1 MVPLLPVAEMLRILN
16 GSDVSR
22 LPWNELYDSIGNAF
36 TASDGAYI
44 GNLLEALDLPLTQPQ
59 RQYSAAVHLG
69 EVAFRALASIPGEA
83 HARKLLSLAPRA
95 SGLALL
101 GAALASSQ
109 SIDLLARL
117 CSENAFDAVGRA
129 LLMAWAHESV
139 YHDARPLEHPG
150 IVALAN
156 EFREEG
162 NALGRVPL
170 AQTAVEATITKSPPA
185 IGPRSF
191 GSWNIRPPWFQSPID
206 GRAALSVTATEVTEA
221 PRARRVSR
229 TFFPDGAP
237 HNVRVEARRFLLAA
251 PISAESL
258 GAPLLRL
265 LEVDCMTGRNDEE
278 PSIKSVDQASVVVR
292 TRPISPA
299 DALAWFLHFAISW
312 RCYGEYAG
320 VGPGRERAFDAM
332 AALCDLGS
340 DVPWDEVARAL
351 SMRSFV
357 FFEADTPWFGHICED
372 FGCLVLDPSRTIVDV
387 IAETDCD

>member
-1 MVPLLPVAEMLRILN
+1 MASLLPVPDILRILS
-16 GSDVSR
+16 GPDASR
-22 LPWNELYDSIGNAF
+22 FPWNELYDSIGNAF
-36 TASDGAYI
+36 AERDGAYI
-44 GNLLEALDLPLTQPQ
+44 SNLLEALDLPLMQPK
-59 RQYSAAVHLG
+59 RQYSAAGHLG

-83 HARKLLSLAPRA
+83 HARRLLSLASRA

-117 CSENAFDAVGRA
+117 CTEKAFDAAGRT
-129 LLMAWAHESV
+129 LLMAWAHETV
-139 YHDARPLEHPG
+139 YHDAHPLEHPG

-162 NALGRVPL
+162 HALGRVPL
-170 AQTAVEATITKSPPA
+170 SQTAVEATIPKVPPS
-185 IGPRSF
+185 IRPRSF
-191 GSWNIRPPWFQSPID
+191 GSWNIRPPWLQSPVD
-206 GRAALSVTATEVTEA
+206 GRAALSMNATEVTKA
-221 PRARRVSR
+221 TCARRIPR
-229 TFFPDGAP
+229 TFHPDGVP
-237 HNVRVEARRFLLAA
+237 NNVRVEARRFLLAA

-265 LEVDCMTGRNDEE
+265 LEADCMTGRTDEE
-278 PSIKSVDQASVVVR
+278 PGITRVDQASVTVQ
-292 TRPISPA
+292 TRQLSPA

-312 RCYGEYAG
+312 RCYGEYSG

-357 FFEADTPWFGHICED
+357 YFEADTPWFYHICED